1 MQNIQQQMIQEM
13 KKQGADKS
21 VINWAKGWLKT
32 PEKVQQ
38 MMDYLISIREKHIPQ
53 GKVIDMIDK
62 IAEN

>member
-1 MQNIQQQMIQEM
+1 MKNIQQQMIQEM
-13 KKQGADKS
+13 KKQGADRS
-21 VINWAKGWLKT
+21 VINWATGWLKT
-32 PEKVQQ
+32 PEKAQQ